1 MPWGILSKRET
12 ARLVLGQQFWGI
24 VKYDLESLLLHKTS
38 FLLKAV
44 QVWTLYQRYLEVAP
58 LLFHLRNNL
67 KDGWITIKTVNTS

>member
-12 ARLVLGQQFWGI
+12 ARLVLGQQFRRI

-44 QVWTLYQRYLEVAP
+44 QVWTLYQRYLEESPTVVSFNKQ
-58 LLFHLRNNL
+58 LKKWLNN
-67 KDGWITIKTVNTS
+67 NQNCEH